1 MLWFTP
7 SPSPLK
13 MEVPGSI
20 ELPEETRSIGLGRR
34 LGEAGYFLSYNS

>member
-13 MEVPGSI
+13 MEIPGSI
-20 ELPEETRSIGLGRR
+20 ELPEETSSIGLGRQ
-34 LGEAGYFLSYNS
+34 LEEACYFLSYNR